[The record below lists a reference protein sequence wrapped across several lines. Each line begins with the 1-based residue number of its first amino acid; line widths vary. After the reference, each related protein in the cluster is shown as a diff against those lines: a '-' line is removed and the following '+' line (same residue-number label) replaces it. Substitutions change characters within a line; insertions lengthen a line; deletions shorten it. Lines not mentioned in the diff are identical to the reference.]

1 MYHLMHTEI
10 FTEEAMTRPL
20 FEELTGDH
28 AREDEWSGPHG
39 FAIGGMMQANPASL
53 AEEYFAAA
61 NELVDT
67 IKEKRIADY
76 RIGNAALFLY
86 RHSCELILKAA
97 LPASK
102 RTHDLIDLTSSF
114 VEMVKERYGQD
125 VPAWIVRRMKEL
137 AAIDPNSTAFRYG
150 DYRSPI
156 DAGDSPIEFE
166 AYVSLSHL
174 QAAMLALNA
183 ALISAVTEIK
193 AGGRDP
199 TL

>member
-1 MYHLMHTEI
+1 MRANI
-10 FTEEAMTRPL
+10 FTEETMTRPL

-39 FAIGGMMQANPASL
+39 FAIGGMMQANTASL

-61 NELVDT
+61 NELVDA

-76 RIGNAALFLY
+76 QVGNAAQFLY

-102 RTHDLIDLTSSF
+102 RTHDLTGLTDSF
-114 VEMVKERYGQD
+114 VEMVKRKYGQD

-150 DYRSPI
+150 NYGTPI
-156 DAGDSPIEFE
+156 DAGTRPSSSKP
-166 AYVSLSHL
+166 
-174 QAAMLALNA
+174 M
-183 ALISAVTEIK
+183 SACRTCKLPCWRSTLHWFLRSRRSGWVVT
-193 AGGRDP
+193 DP
-199 TL
+199 RHD

>member
-1 MYHLMHTEI
+1 MRTDIYS
-10 FTEEAMTRPL
+10 EEAMTRPL

-28 AREDEWSGPHG
+28 ARKDEWTGLHG
-39 FAIGGMMQANPASL
+39 FAIGGMMQANTASL
-53 AEEYFAAA
+53 AEEYFVAA
-61 NELVDT
+61 NQLIDA

-102 RTHDLIDLTSSF
+102 RTHDLTSLTESF
-114 VEMVKERYGQD
+114 VETVKTKYGQD

-137 AAIDPNSTAFRYG
+137 AAIDPNSTASRYG
-150 DYRSPI
+150 NYGSPI
-156 DAGDSPIEFE
+156 DAGNAPIEFE
-166 AYVSLSHL
+166 AYVSLPHL

-183 ALISAVTEIK
+183 ALASAVAEIRL
-193 AGGRDP
+193 GCHGPR
-199 TL
+199 L

>member
-1 MYHLMHTEI
+1 MRDDIM
-10 FTEEAMTRPL
+10 TEETMTRPL

-39 FAIGGMMQANPASL
+39 FAIGGMMQANTASL

-61 NELVDT
+61 NELVDA

-76 RIGNAALFLY
+76 QVGNAALFLY

-102 RTHDLIDLTSSF
+102 RTHNLTGLTDSF
-114 VEMVKERYGQD
+114 VKMVKDKFRQD
-125 VPAWIVRRMKEL
+125 VPAWVVRRMNEL

-150 DYRSPI
+150 NYGAPI
-156 DAGDSPIEFE
+156 DAGDVPIEFE

-183 ALISAVTEIK
+183 ALVSAVAEIRL
-193 AGGRDP
+193 GRYGP
-199 TL
+199 AV

>member
-1 MYHLMHTEI
+1 MRTDIL
-10 FTEEAMTRPL
+10 TEEAMTRPL

-39 FAIGGMMQANPASL
+39 FAIGGMMQANAASL
-53 AEEYFAAA
+53 AEEYFTAA
-61 NELVDT
+61 NELVDG

-102 RTHDLIDLTSSF
+102 RTHDLTGLTESF
-114 VEMVKERYGQD
+114 VEMVKKNYGQD
-125 VPAWIVRRMKEL
+125 VPAWSVRRMKEL

-150 DYRSPI
+150 NYGSPI
-156 DAGDSPIEFE
+156 DAGNAPIEFE
-166 AYVSLSHL
+166 AYVSLPHL

-183 ALISAVTEIK
+183 ALASAVAEIRL
-193 AGGRDP
+193 GRHGP
-199 TL
+199 RL

>member
-1 MYHLMHTEI
+1 MI
-10 FTEEAMTRPL
+10 RADVFTEETMNRPL

-39 FAIGGMMQANPASL
+39 FAIGGMMQANTASL

-61 NELVDT
+61 NELVDG

-76 RIGNAALFLY
+76 RVGNAALFLY

-102 RTHDLIDLTSSF
+102 RTHDLTSLTDSF
-114 VEMVKERYGQD
+114 VEMVKENYGQD
-125 VPAWIVRRMKEL
+125 VPAWIVRRMREL

-150 DYRSPI
+150 NYGRPI
-156 DAGDSPIEFE
+156 DAGDAPIEFE

-174 QAAMLALNA
+174 QAAMLALNT
-183 ALISAVTEIK
+183 ALASAVAEISLSRHG
-193 AGGRDP
+193 A

>member
-1 MYHLMHTEI
+1 VI
-10 FTEEAMTRPL
+10 PADVFTEEAMTRPL

-39 FAIGGMMQANPASL
+39 FAIGGMMQANVASL

-61 NELVDT
+61 NELVDA

-102 RTHDLIDLTSSF
+102 RTHDLVGLTDSF
-114 VEMVKERYGQD
+114 VEMVKTQYGQD
-125 VPAWIVRRMKEL
+125 VPIWIVRRMKEL

-150 DYRSPI
+150 NYGTPI
-156 DAGDSPIEFE
+156 DAQDSPIEFE

-174 QAAMLALNA
+174 QAAMLALNI
-183 ALISAVTEIK
+183 ALVSAVSEI
-193 AGGRDP
+193 GLSGRRP
-199 TL
+199 PL